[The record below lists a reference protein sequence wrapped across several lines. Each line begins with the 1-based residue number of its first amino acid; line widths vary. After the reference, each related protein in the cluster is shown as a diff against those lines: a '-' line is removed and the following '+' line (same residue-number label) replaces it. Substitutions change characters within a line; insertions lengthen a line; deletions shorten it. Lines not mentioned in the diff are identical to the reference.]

1 MKGLLADND
10 SEGSL
15 NVILRIWS
23 SDTWRELW
31 IELGLSVESFSSLGL
46 SSDASDAEVWRTCQ
60 LEKLVLI
67 TGNRNADGLESLEMV
82 IRVEN
87 RPDSLPVVTF
97 ANSQRILS
105 DRIYAEIAAERLLDY
120 VTRID
125 DFRGAGR
132 IYVP

>member
-1 MKGLLADND
+1 LKGLLADND

-31 IELGLSVESFSSLGL
+31 NELGLSVESFSSLGL

>member
-31 IELGLSVESFSSLGL
+31 NELGLSVESFSSLGL